1 MGILKKSAIAITALL
16 FGVIIVSFVLP
27 DEYEVERSI
36 IIAAEPD
43 DIYPE
48 VVNLKAWPS
57 WGVWFQRDPNMQIKY
72 GGPDR
77 AIGMFSKWESES
89 QGDGK
94 MEITELKHNKKVIYS
109 LYFPEY
115 EMGSTGVITLEPTE
129 EGTRVTWSDSGEV
142 GNNPVNRYFVLM
154 MDDMIGPD
162 FETGLENLKTVVEN
176 RG

>member
-57 WGVWFQRDPNMQIKY
+57 WG
-72 GGPDR
+72 
-77 AIGMFSKWESES
+77 GM
-89 QGDGK
+89 
-94 MEITELKHNKKVIYS
+94 V
-109 LYFPEY
+109 PA
-115 EMGSTGVITLEPTE
+115 
-129 EGTRVTWSDSGEV
+129 
-142 GNNPVNRYFVLM
+142 
-154 MDDMIGPD
+154 
-162 FETGLENLKTVVEN
+162 
-176 RG
+176 